1 VIEVPRDDNQ
11 VRLPFVLGPV
21 TNGEFLPAAAD
32 PGDIWLAEEL
42 LARADTAAGR
52 IGLDRRRFPRSAG
65 GMAALLGPINV
76 AGCTGTGRR
85 LASPHRGGGYR
96 VPAREHLPACEPVR
110 SRADNNVLRRPAEV
124 IA

>member
-1 VIEVPRDDNQ
+1 VIDVPRDDNH

-21 TNGEFLPAAAD
+21 TNGEFLPAAAG
-32 PGDIWLAEEL
+32 PGDIRLAEEL
-42 LARADTAAGR
+42 LARADTKAGR
-52 IGLDRRRFPRSAG
+52 IGRDRRPFPRSAG

-85 LASPHRGGGYR
+85 PASPHRGVGYR
-96 VPAREHLPACEPVR
+96 VRLASISWLA
-110 SRADNNVLRRPAEV
+110 SQFAAALTSTVLRRPAEV